1 VRYGGE
7 RPQATVLKF
16 WEVFGTLKWGVICQW
31 FARQFVTGEVR
42 VLERAAIGRRTSEAE
57 LDLVE
62 LIEGHDD

>member
-1 VRYGGE
+1 
-7 RPQATVLKF
+7 
-16 WEVFGTLKWGVICQW
+16 
-31 FARQFVTGEVR
+31 